1 MTAQEIRKMFPLK
14 ILITESDRASAVLER
29 GGLHHLGNVLLKR
42 VFPSETNNIFWG
54 LSIGSIQG
62 ILIKTVYR
70 DDKGKE
76 LPIYLQNN
84 FTDSEITFE
93 LR

>member
-29 GGLHHLGNVLLKR
+29 GGLHHLGNVLLER

-62 ILIKTVYR
+62 VLIKTVFR

-76 LPIYLQNN
+76 LPIYLQSN